1 LGKRGNG
8 KAEKGNGYVNRGK
21 GNEYVNRG
29 MNMLTGERGKGKAE
43 RAVHSCLLVF
53 HFSTNH
59 EIRPVFM
66 FFTGWP
72 HFMRVWPILPVFEF

>member
-1 LGKRGNG
+1 LAAGDFGVLADFDWGKGEMVKQKRGMDTLTG
-8 KAEKGNGYVNRGK
+8 E
-21 GNEYVNRG
+21 RG

-66 FFTGWP
+66 FFTG
-72 HFMRVWPILPVFEF
+72 